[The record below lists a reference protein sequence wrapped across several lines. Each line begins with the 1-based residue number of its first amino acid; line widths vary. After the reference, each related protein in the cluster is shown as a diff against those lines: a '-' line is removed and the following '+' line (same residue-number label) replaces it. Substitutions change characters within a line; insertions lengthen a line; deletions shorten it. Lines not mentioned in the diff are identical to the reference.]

1 MTGGSRR
8 PIWHGVALVA
18 GFWWFATGLIFALQ
32 RNATTRLVAML
43 LFSGLAVAAVWAIRW
58 SRHER
63 SPRAMAAAFL
73 GGGALWAWV
82 TNALFGW
89 WVVGPAGVTA
99 TVPGPSWALA
109 GQAIHATL
117 YNDLASV
124 GLLVAVWLAVRRS
137 TNALAATTLLI
148 LWASQQVAKVN
159 IFLGVANP
167 GARFL
172 PEPLAFLAGF
182 FGPESN
188 SPFLYFSVLV
198 ALATAAWT
206 GRRVRHATDDA
217 TRLERSIIAS
227 LLGLAAVEYLVL
239 GLRLNL
245 PLWDLFLALRGS

>member
-1 MTGGSRR
+1 MTRAARR
-8 PIWHGVALVA
+8 VWQGVAVVA

-32 RNATTRLVAML
+32 RNAATRVVAML
-43 LFSGLAVAAVWAIRW
+43 LFSALAIAAVWAIRW

-63 SPRAMAAAFL
+63 SPRGMAAAFL

-109 GQAIHATL
+109 AEAIHATL

-124 GLLVAVWLAVRRS
+124 GLLVAVWLAVHGAPNR
-137 TNALAATTLLI
+137 LAATTLLI

-182 FGPESN
+182 FGPEVN
-188 SPFLYFSVLV
+188 SPFLSASLLA
-198 ALATAAWT
+198 ALGMAAWA
-206 GRRVRHATDDA
+206 GRRVRHAPDDA

-239 GLRLNL
+239 GLRVDL